1 MLAEQV
7 KKIQIKDY
15 NYELPDE
22 RIAKFPLQNRDQ
34 SKLLIAN
41 QAPIQLSH
49 AATDLTTSSTT
60 IQQVY
65 QIDQYL
71 NLANHL
77 PANSFLVFNNTKV
90 VEARILF
97 QKPTGG
103 VIELFCLEPDS
114 VYPDITTAMLQKGTV
129 HWKCLVGGAKK
140 WKEAFL
146 EKTIIN
152 QGESIT
158 LRARRVAQGA
168 EAYLIEFSWSNAQM
182 SFAELLHIAGL
193 IPLPPYLNRVAEN
206 SDAERYQTVYAKHDG
221 SVAAP
226 TAGLHFTEGVFA
238 SLIAKGIVKDFV
250 TLHVGAGTF
259 KPVKADAMEDH
270 EMHAE
275 FIDVSYSFIENLLS
289 RLGDPIVPVGTT
301 SMRTLESLY
310 WLGLKT
316 MANPTITLS
325 ELTVHQWDPYIESIT
340 QNSEQSA
347 IATLNGSNISASIA
361 LVSLLQWMQTQKLNQ
376 LITKTQIIIAP
387 GYQFRICSG
396 LITNFHQP
404 QSTLILLVAALIG
417 DAWRALYE
425 HALKNDFRFLSYGD
439 GCLIWNAQAI

>member
-15 NYELPDE
+15 SYVLPDE
-22 RIAKFPLQNRDQ
+22 RIAKFPLENRDE
-34 SKLLIAN
+34 SKLLIA
-41 QAPIQLSH
+41 
-49 AATDLTTSSTT
+49 
-60 IQQVY
+60 QQPY
-65 QIDQYL
+65 QVDQYL
-71 NLANHL
+71 NLANYL

-97 QKPTGG
+97 QKSTGG

-114 VYPDITTAMLQKGTV
+114 IYPDITSAMLQKGRV
-129 HWKCLVGGAKK
+129 QWKCLVGGAKK
-140 WKEAFL
+140 WKEEFL
-146 EKTIIN
+146 EKHLVF
-152 QGESIT
+152 QEQAIT
-158 LRARRVAQGA
+158 LKAKRIAQGA
-168 EAYLIEFSWSNAQM
+168 EAYLIEFSWSDAQM
-182 SFAELLHIAGL
+182 SFAELLHLAGL
-193 IPLPPYLNRVAEN
+193 IPLPPYLNRQAEN

-226 TAGLHFTEGVFA
+226 TAGLHFTERVFETL
-238 SLIAKGIVKDFV
+238 SAKGIEKDFV

-259 KPVKADAMEDH
+259 KPVKADAMQDH

-275 FIDVSYSFIENLLS
+275 FIDVSISFIETLLG
-289 RLGDPIVPVGTT
+289 RLGNPIVPVGTT

-316 MANPTITLS
+316 LANPSIVLS
-325 ELTVHQWDPYIESIT
+325 DLFVQQWDPYETTDAQDAEQAADTSLDGISTSTALASLIE
-340 QNSEQSA
+340 
-347 IATLNGSNISASIA
+347 
-361 LVSLLQWMQTQKLNQ
+361 WMHTQKLTQ

-404 QSTLILLVAALIG
+404 QSTLLLLVAALIG
-417 DAWRALYE
+417 DSWKELYE
-425 HALKNDFRFLSYGD
+425 HAMNNDFRFLSYGD
-439 GCLIWNAQAI
+439 GCLIWNVS